1 MAGGGRVGGG
11 QGWRG
16 EGLVR
21 GGFGA
26 GRRPGGGAADA
37 GGARGFR
44 RSRNGLRPGAGD
56 FLRDL
61 GGEGLGR
68 AAGPAAEPPTRAKP
82 AGFGEAETACGRGRG
97 FDFLGAL
104 GGVGE
109 GRRPGGGAA
118 DAAQRAACPR
128 RRRGRPAARSGR
140 LRKNSPDRG
149 RSGRGLRLGV
159 GPWGGDVFAEDGV

>member
-1 MAGGGRVGGG
+1 MARAAGPAAEPPMRAKPAGFGEAETACGRG
-11 QGWRG
+11 RG
-16 EGLVR
+16 VDFLGALG
-21 GGFGA
+21 GGFGE

-44 RSRNGLRPGAGD
+44 RSRNGLRPG
-56 FLRDL
+56 
-61 GGEGLGR
+61 GGGFWFFG
-68 AAGPAAEPPTRAKP
+68 
-82 AGFGEAETACGRGRG
+82 GFGGG
-97 FDFLGAL
+97 F
-104 GGVGE
+104 GE

-118 DAAQRAACPR
+118 DAARRAACPR

-140 LRKNSPDRG
+140 LRKNSPDRR